1 MGSNLPG
8 IYVESFVRASR
19 RPRAFAPNSAGAHA
33 VVSIGGVGM
42 TEDSEQKKRR
52 KRREREDDDRKR
64 RALSRRRR
72 RPGDPAMKTAG
83 SLLALL
89 LAALALMQ
97 PAEPALENTTRL
109 RRRTRYDPPPGYGLG
124 RDAWA
129 RERGLDPEPDV
140 LATSEKPTPRLQPA
154 LKSWRR
160 LVRELDSPSPR
171 RRESARAALEQRLPS
186 VCHDWLRRQV
196 VSEDRTQLRLL
207 GLGAGPAELVQR
219 ALVAS
224 RVESSDEPEPET
236 PAPGVDAA
244 HEEDAGPQPA
254 RR

>member
-1 MGSNLPG
+1 MS
-8 IYVESFVRASR
+8 
-19 RPRAFAPNSAGAHA
+19 
-33 VVSIGGVGM
+33 
-42 TEDSEQKKRR
+42 EDPEQKKRR

-64 RALSRRRR
+64 RDLAHRRK

-97 PAEPALENTTRL
+97 PAEPAFENITRL

-140 LATSEKPTPRLQPA
+140 PATPEKPTPHLRPA

-171 RRESARAALEQRLPS
+171 RREDARRALEQRLPS
-186 VCHDWLRRQV
+186 VVHDWLRTQFA
-196 VSEDRTQLRLL
+196 SPDRTQLRIL
-207 GLGAGPAELVQR
+207 GLGAGPADLVQR
-219 ALVAS
+219 ALVAA
-224 RVESSDEPEPET
+224 RVDSAREPEPPPS
-236 PAPGVDAA
+236 PAPGMDVE
-244 HEEDAGPQPA
+244 HEEDAEPHPG